1 MHWAMNIAA
10 LAPAR
15 SKLTDIVK
23 SSAHQRNAL
32 KLHTPLPSCTGAV
45 LGVETHCAAPL
56 GAALALRFAAPALR
70 FAAQAM
76 HFTMPCLHIAT
87 LV

>member
-1 MHWAMNIAA
+1 MNIAA

-15 SKLTDIVK
+15 SKLNDIVK
-23 SSAHQRNAL
+23 SSAHKRNAL
-32 KLHTPLPSCTGAV
+32 YTPLPSCTGAV

-70 FAAQAM
+70 FAAPAM
-76 HFTMPCLHIAT
+76 HFAMFCLHIAT

>member
-1 MHWAMNIAA
+1 MNIAA

-15 SKLTDIVK
+15 SKLTEMVK
-23 SSAHQRNAL
+23 SSVHKRNAL
-32 KLHTPLPSCTGAV
+32 KLYTPLTSCTGAV

-70 FAAQAM
+70 FAAQAV